1 MTRLEKLQRRGSA
14 WLARFILRL
23 PLIAVV
29 VSAMGLAG
37 CQSRYIYYPR
47 PYPPDFEKSLPESV
61 KRLDFVTGEGQQA
74 GFYIPPRAGGVP
86 RQIWVGHA
94 GNGSLALDWLP
105 MVQAYP
111 ATDVGFLLVD
121 YPGYGY
127 CEGSSTPGRILANSE
142 GAVAALRQYLSL
154 TNEELDARL
163 CVFGHSLGAAC
174 ALQYAARHPVQKV
187 VVVAP
192 FTSMADMVDHVMFWP
207 MRWFLWHRFDNQK
220 SLDALE
226 ERARPPV
233 VVIIHGARDE
243 VIPVAMG
250 RRLADEHRRFA
261 RFCEVP
267 SGNHNGIP
275 PGIIIECMLGA
286 ADDRSQP
293 ATAVV
298 PSASP
303 QP

>member
-1 MTRLEKLQRRGSA
+1 MRAIGKQQNGGSA

-23 PLIAVV
+23 PLIVVV

-37 CQSRYIYYPR
+37 CQSRYIYFPR

-105 MVQAYP
+105 MVHAYP

-142 GAVAALRQYLSL
+142 GAVAALRQHLSM
-154 TNEELDARL
+154 TKEEIDARM
-163 CVFGHSLGAAC
+163 CVLGHSLGAAC
-174 ALQYAARHPVQKV
+174 ALQYAARNPVQRV

-192 FTSMADMVDHVMFWP
+192 FTSMAEMVDHVLFWP
-207 MRWFLWHRFDNQK
+207 MRWVLWHRFDNQE
-220 SLDALE
+220 SLEALE
-226 ERARPPV
+226 ERSPPPSV
-233 VVIIHGARDE
+233 IIIHGSRDE

-250 RRLADEHRRFA
+250 RRMAEEHQRFV
-261 RFCEVP
+261 RFYEIP
-267 SGNHNGIP
+267 QANHNGISWE
-275 PGIIIECMLGA
+275 IIVDRMK
-286 ADDRSQP
+286 DDPR
-293 ATAVV
+293 
-298 PSASP
+298 
-303 QP
+303 